1 MANHESPRDSSRAKL
16 ANPGATRP
24 VDHLLSPFRLVAH
37 DARLSSVLLIVATV
51 AALAWANSPIG
62 DSYDGLWLR
71 ELSVGLGS
79 HTLTLSFRGWINDAL
94 MALFFLVVGLEIERE
109 LIVGTLRSMRAAS
122 LPIAAAIGGM
132 VVPAGLY
139 LLVAGGTPEAR
150 GWGVPMATDI
160 AFALGLLGLLAP
172 GVPPAVRAFLA
183 ALAIVDDL
191 GAILVIALFYGA
203 PPDWHALAMCGL
215 CIGALVALRVLD
227 VRTPIVYLLV
237 GIPLWVYL
245 HEGGIHPSLTGVMIA
260 FAIPPRARTDAAHL
274 LDEADRI
281 MDTLR
286 ERRLAKRTAY
296 EDAEVQAALEQLG
309 QAYAAAQSPSLRTER
324 ALHGWVAVGILPLFA
339 LANAG
344 VNVQQALSGAV
355 PFAAM
360 AGIALGLLVGKPLGI
375 IGFTWLAVRS
385 RLAVLP
391 DGLTM
396 PRVAIAGCFGGIG
409 FTMSIFVTSLA
420 FSNGGTIGSAKGAVL
435 IASIAAAILGAVVV
449 RLVERRAD
457 DAVSPA

>member
-1 MANHESPRDSSRAKL
+1 VA
-16 ANPGATRP
+16 RP

-37 DARLSSVLLIVATV
+37 DARLSSVLLIVATMV
-51 AALAWANSPIG
+51 ALVWANSPVA
-62 DSYDGLWLR
+62 DSYDGLWLQ
-71 ELSVGLGS
+71 ELSVGLGN
-79 HTLTLSFRGWINDAL
+79 HTLTLSFRAWINDAL

-132 VVPAGLY
+132 VVPACLY

-150 GWGVPMATDI
+150 GWGIPMATDI

-191 GAILVIALFYGA
+191 GAILVIAAFYGA

-215 CIGALVALRVLD
+215 CVGALVALRLLD
-227 VRTPIVYLLV
+227 VRTPIAYLLV

-260 FAIPPRARTDAAHL
+260 FAIPPRARTDAGRL

-286 ERRLAKRTAY
+286 ERRLARRTAY
-296 EDAEVQAALEQLG
+296 EDGEVQAALEELG
-309 QAYAAAQSPSLRTER
+309 HAYRAAQSPSLRTER
-324 ALHGWVAVGILPLFA
+324 ALHGWVAVAILPLFA

-344 VNVQQALSGAV
+344 VNVQQALAGAA
-355 PFAAM
+355 PLAAM
-360 AGIALGLLVGKPLGI
+360 AGITLGLLVGKPMGI

-391 DGLTM
+391 EGLTM
-396 PRVAIAGCFGGIG
+396 GRVAIAGCFGGIG

-420 FSNGGTIGSAKGAVL
+420 FSDSGTIGAAKGAVL
-435 IASIAAAILGAVVV
+435 MSSIAAAALGAVVV
-449 RLVERRAD
+449 RIVERRGHRGLA
-457 DAVSPA
+457 AA